1 MVWKQWLRSL
11 LVQQAK
17 EQLTAHATDAASA
30 EQTDKMDPSV
40 DVLIVVSEAAESGSL
55 LDRLTG
61 VVRIHPQE
69 FKLFRGH
76 LDGRCVMVAQVDDSG
91 SMASH
96 ATKIVIQ
103 AHRPNWVIA
112 AGFSVALKPELRQDQ
127 LIVASHVTDEKRQR
141 LKIGIQNTP
150 GGNDIFKVGTVL
162 TCGQIPDA
170 QGLRSTLARSHNAD
184 VADRTSMGIAQT
196 CCEFGVPCLVIRI
209 VRECLGDQTPREIQ
223 HSIAQS
229 SFSGRLGSLIGG
241 TFRRPGTARDW
252 LHSKQVA
259 LCCGDRLADF
269 LKLVIF
275 RWLPH
280 ASTPDGLNPPG
291 KIVE

>member
-1 MVWKQWLRSL
+1 
-11 LVQQAK
+11 
-17 EQLTAHATDAASA
+17 
-30 EQTDKMDPSV
+30 
-40 DVLIVVSEAAESGSL
+40 
-55 LDRLTG
+55 
-61 VVRIHPQE
+61 
-69 FKLFRGH
+69 
-76 LDGRCVMVAQVDDSG
+76 
-91 SMASH
+91 
-96 ATKIVIQ
+96 
-103 AHRPNWVIA
+103 
-112 AGFSVALKPELRQDQ
+112 
-127 LIVASHVTDEKRQR
+127 
-141 LKIGIQNTP
+141 
-150 GGNDIFKVGTVL
+150 
-162 TCGQIPDA
+162 
-170 QGLRSTLARSHNAD
+170 
-184 VADRTSMGIAQT
+184 MGIAQT